1 MHAITQGCI
10 PRGMQ
15 EIRPLKVAP
24 FLRAAGVVQMKTL
37 EAEAYQHAQQG
48 KAELVKE
55 KKAKAEGFRTA
66 CTGLRTTMEKIQE
79 KLDKTR

>member
-1 MHAITQGCI
+1 M
-10 PRGMQ
+10 
-15 EIRPLKVAP
+15 KVAL